1 VASLSCRVLGHRPR
15 FWAEGTTL
23 RWECDR
29 DCTEGGSREYET
41 AADAERYARALDR
54 EDRDDL
60 GRRSIL
66 SLMPLRLIRRQRAK
80 ARERERG
87 DRS

>member
-1 VASLSCRVLGHRPR
+1 VPLSCHVFGHRPR
-15 FWAEGTTL
+15 FWAEGATM

-29 DCTEGGSREYET
+29 DCEVGGSREYASE
-41 AADAERYARALDR
+41 ADARRYAAALDR

-66 SLMPLRLIRRQRAK
+66 SLTPLRLVRRK
-80 ARERERG
+80 
-87 DRS
+87 S